1 MPFPERG
8 FCEVGAAIVE
18 GDRPSRPDH
27 RDLTDDLW
35 TLTQK
40 CWRDLAEDRPG
51 VVDAVEVIKET
62 SVYPLSM
69 RQTHYL
75 PSLKY

>member
-27 RDLTDDLW
+27 PDLTEKLW
-35 TLTQK
+35 ELTQE
-40 CWRDLAEDRPG
+40 CWEPLAKDRPG
-51 VVDAVEVIKET
+51 VVKAVEVIKET
-62 SVYPLSM
+62 SVYHLSL
-69 RQTHYL
+69 R
-75 PSLKY
+75 